1 MALPRGRIAKAKPI
15 VSIRDLTRV
24 DLEALKERRVAVPTV
39 ARFRDPHHRLA
50 RLCALGL
57 RDRQIAEQSGYSLQ
71 RLAAMRTDP
80 AFVELVASYRATVD
94 EEFREE
100 VDAYYSMA
108 TSNMLKAER
117 QIAEKLDEADE
128 NGETL
133 PVNQLI
139 AISRDAADR
148 FGYGKKQ
155 TNLNVNCDF
164 AAKLEKAIARSGKQI
179 DITPNYKNGPHTTTQ
194 TSPEAQVGPPRGD
207 HSPLR
212 RRA

>member
-1 MALPRGRIAKAKPI
+1 MLKPGKIAKLKPI

-24 DLEALKERRVAVPTV
+24 DLEVLREKRAGPPLVS
-39 ARFRDPHHRLA
+39 RFRDPHHRLA

-57 RDRQIAEQSGYSLQ
+57 RDRQIAEQSGYSIM
-71 RLAAMRTDP
+71 RLTTLRMDP
-80 AFVELVASYRATVD
+80 AFQELVASYRATVD

-155 TNLNVNCDF
+155 TNLNVNVDF
-164 AAKLEKAIARSGKQI
+164 AAQLEKAIARSGKQI
-179 DITPNYKNGPHTTTQ
+179 DVTPSKAGPHVSTR
-194 TSPEAQVGPPRGD
+194 SIEAQVGPTHRDQP
-207 HSPLR
+207 PLR